1 MELYSSD
8 LPRTK
13 SGDSTTAGHQLLLL
27 PLHLPLGQL
36 KNVSVSDNATILQ
49 RKSWFLTAYHSPDV
63 KCSMTEQQ

>member
-1 MELYSSD
+1 MLNHSSN

-13 SGDSTTAGHQLLLL
+13 SGDSTAAGHQLLLP

-49 RKSWFLTAYHSPDV
+49 RKSWLLTVYHSPDV

>member
-1 MELYSSD
+1 MLNHSSN

-13 SGDSTTAGHQLLLL
+13 SGDSTAAGHQLLLL

-36 KNVSVSDNATILQ
+36 KNVGVSDNATILQ
-49 RKSWFLTAYHSPDV
+49 RKSWLLTVYHSPDV